1 MMVSMRISNTP
12 IKVKVTILFF
22 LIPLW
27 VAITWL
33 GIYLHPGRGFWIGV
47 LVGFTTVLVLL
58 IADFGHAIAHIFSAR
73 YSGAPM
79 DEIQISAE
87 QGMPRTLYWNNEV
100 SPNTHRMRA
109 IGGPIFNLLGLLL
122 SLIIYTVVTRNS
134 IAWELAAWSAG
145 GHGLLF
151 IMSLTPMPMV
161 DGGTILKWTLV
172 AKGKSAKEADEIV
185 RRIDWLL
192 GLIAGIIGLVLIV
205 MQIWIAGMILMGV
218 GVVVIAITVGKL
230 S

>member
-1 MMVSMRISNTP
+1 MISMRISNTL

-22 LIPLW
+22 LVPLW

-33 GIYLHPGRGFWIGV
+33 GIVLHPGRGFWTGV
-47 LVGFTTVLVLL
+47 LVGFSTVLVLL
-58 IADFGHAIAHIFSAR
+58 IADFGHAIAHIISAR

-100 SPNTHRMRA
+100 SPNTHRIRA
-109 IGGPIFNLLGLLL
+109 LGGPVFNLLGLLL
-122 SLIIYTVVTRNS
+122 SLLIFTVVPRNS

-161 DGGTILKWTLV
+161 DGGTLLKWTLV
-172 AKGKSAKEADEIV
+172 ARGKAVREADQIV
-185 RRIDWLL
+185 KRIDWSL
-192 GLIAGIIGLVLIV
+192 GIAAGIVGLVLIV

-218 GVVVIAITVGKL
+218 GAVVIAITAGKL
-230 S
+230 R

>member
-1 MMVSMRISNTP
+1 VISMRISNTP
-12 IKVKVTILFF
+12 IKVKVTIFFF
-22 LIPLW
+22 LVPLW

-33 GIYLHPGRGFWIGV
+33 GIVLHPGRGFWTGV

-58 IADFGHAIAHIFSAR
+58 IADFGHAIAHIISAR

-100 SPNTHRMRA
+100 SPNVHRIRA
-109 IGGPIFNLLGLLL
+109 LGGPVFNLLGLLL
-122 SLIIYTVVTRNS
+122 SLLIYTVVPRNS
-134 IAWELAAWSAG
+134 ISWELAAWSAG

-161 DGGTILKWTLV
+161 DGGTLLKWTLV
-172 AKGKSAKEADEIV
+172 ARGKAVREADQIV
-185 RRIDWLL
+185 KRIDWSL
-192 GLIAGIIGLVLIV
+192 GIAAGIVGLVLIV

-218 GVVVIAITVGKL
+218 GAVVIAITAGKL
-230 S
+230 R

>member
-1 MMVSMRISNTP
+1 MISMRISNTP
-12 IKVKVTILFF
+12 IKVKVTIFFF
-22 LIPLW
+22 LVPLW

-33 GIYLHPGRGFWIGV
+33 GIVLHPGRGFWTGV

-58 IADFGHAIAHIFSAR
+58 IADFGHAIAHIISAR

-100 SPNTHRMRA
+100 SPNVHRIRA
-109 IGGPIFNLLGLLL
+109 LGGPVFNLLGLLL
-122 SLIIYTVVTRNS
+122 SLLIYTVVPRNS
-134 IAWELAAWSAG
+134 ISWELAAWSAG

-161 DGGTILKWTLV
+161 DGGTLLKWTLV
-172 AKGKSAKEADEIV
+172 ARGKAVREADQIV
-185 RRIDWLL
+185 KRIDWSL
-192 GLIAGIIGLVLIV
+192 GIAAGIVGLVLIV

-218 GVVVIAITVGKL
+218 GAVVIAITAGKL
-230 S
+230 R